1 MIIICSGILFYF
13 VVWFLYLFFV
23 CRLFGKLFVRFCVC
37 FIFIF
42 IWNFKRCARHK
53 TQTQTE
59 SEKTKSKRTKKAHD
73 FCRSFVFVGCVCAQR
88 YPRFVTPASSRPH
101 QTPVVGKLSV
111 VKCGAQDKTT
121 RESREREREQ
131 GRKRERE
138 RVEAFACWSCASFC
152 EVSVRTDY
160 TRSGSLTLIKLD
172 KNISNH
178 EGCSCHCCWGPCAA
192 YQERERLL
200 EKLARFEA
208 RPYTRF
214 KINKQVKNLQLM
226 RNTCDCSCH
235 MRYSRNTDIPIIIAA
250 DIDDASANWI
260 SIEMSDAFA
269 LRVINN

>member
-1 MIIICSGILFYF
+1 M
-13 VVWFLYLFFV
+13 
-23 CRLFGKLFVRFCVC
+23 
-37 FIFIF
+37 
-42 IWNFKRCARHK
+42 
-53 TQTQTE
+53 
-59 SEKTKSKRTKKAHD
+59 
-73 FCRSFVFVGCVCAQR
+73 FVGCVCAQR

-131 GRKRERE
+131 GRKRERD
-138 RVEAFACWSCASFC
+138 RVGAFACWSCASFC

>member
-1 MIIICSGILFYF
+1 MLLLVSLSFLCLRDYLANFSSG
-13 VVWFLYLFFV
+13 
-23 CRLFGKLFVRFCVC
+23 
-37 FIFIF
+37 
-42 IWNFKRCARHK
+42 
-53 TQTQTE
+53 
-59 SEKTKSKRTKKAHD
+59 
-73 FCRSFVFVGCVCAQR
+73 FVFVLFLFLFEISNVAPGTKHKHKQKAKKQNQNEPKKHTILVDLLCLSA
-88 YPRFVTPASSRPH
+88 ASARSVIRVSLH
-101 QTPVVGKLSV
+101 LLRRVRIKRLSLANWASLSV
-111 VKCGAQDKTT
+111 ERKTKPPERAESA
-121 RESREREREQ
+121 RESKAERERD
-131 GRKRERE
+131 
-138 RVEAFACWSCASFC
+138 RVGAFACWSCASFC
-152 EVSVRTDY
+152 EVSVRSDY

>member
-1 MIIICSGILFYF
+1 MFVLFL
-13 VVWFLYLFFV
+13 FLFEISNV
-23 CRLFGKLFVRFCVC
+23 APGTK
-37 FIFIF
+37 
-42 IWNFKRCARHK
+42 HK
-53 TQTQTE
+53 HKQ
-59 SEKTKSKRTKKAHD
+59 KAKKQNQNEPKKHTI
-73 FCRSFVFVGCVCAQR
+73 CRSFVFVGCVCAQR

-260 SIEMSDAFA
+260 SFEMSDAFA